1 LLDMTKRKRNIDDE
15 SRVDVGQMMT
25 VSLFLILLTF
35 FILLNSIAV
44 IDEIKA
50 RAALGS
56 LVGAFGSFSGGLSG
70 LKTGLAIMPPS
81 APMIDEKI
89 AIQELLSLMDEKLAD
104 QINVEPCKDKEII
117 SINEK
122 VLFDKDK
129 SKLKSSSYPLL
140 NRLCKHIKKGEYPV
154 EIVGHTDN
162 RPAEEKGYKSN
173 WELST
178 LMAIQVLRYFAE
190 KRKVIPE
197 RLTAYGCGS
206 NRQIVSND
214 TSQLRAQNRRIDIVL
229 HFKMP
234 AYVKR
239 IYKKRS
245 AGWFTY
251 KKFDFKVF

>member
-1 LLDMTKRKRNIDDE
+1 MTKRKRNIDDE

-50 RAALGS
+50 RAAIGS
-56 LVGAFGSFSGGLSG
+56 LVGAFGSFSGGLSA
-70 LKTGLAIMPPS
+70 LKTGSSIMPPT
-81 APMIDEKI
+81 APITDEEI
-89 AIQELLSLMDEKLAD
+89 NIQQLLSMMDEEMLKSL
-104 QINVEPCKDKEII
+104 INIKTGKDIEII

-122 VLFDKDK
+122 VLFEKDK
-129 SKLKSSSYPLL
+129 SQLKSSSYPLL
-140 NRLCKHIKKGEYPV
+140 NRLCKHIKKGDYPV

-178 LMAIQVLRYFAE
+178 LMAIQILRYFVE
-190 KRKVIPE
+190 KRKVTPE

-206 NRQIVSND
+206 NIQIVSND
-214 TSQLRAQNRRIDIVL
+214 TRQLRAQNRRIDIIL
-229 HFKMP
+229 HFKVP
-234 AYVKR
+234 AHVKR
-239 IYKKRS
+239 IFKKRH

-251 KKFDFKVF
+251 KKFDFKIF

>member
-1 LLDMTKRKRNIDDE
+1 M
-15 SRVDVGQMMT
+15 GQVMV

-44 IDEIKA
+44 IDEIKIQKA
-50 RAALGS
+50 IGS
-56 LVGAFGSFSGGLSG
+56 LTGAFGSFSGGLSP
-70 LKTGLAIMPPS
+70 LKTGSSIMPPS
-81 APMIDEKI
+81 APMIDEEI
-89 AIQELLSLMDEKLAD
+89 TIQEILLMMDEKLAA
-104 QINVEPCKDKEII
+104 QINVETCKEKETI

-162 RPAEEKGYKSN
+162 RTAEEKGYKSN

-178 LMAIQVLRYFAE
+178 LMAIQILRYFVE
-190 KRKVIPE
+190 KRKVTPE
-197 RLTAYGCGS
+197 RLTAYGCS
-206 NRQIVSND
+206 SYRQIVSND
-214 TSQLRAQNRRIDIVL
+214 TSQLRAQNRRIDIIL

-234 AYVKR
+234 AYMKR
-239 IYKKRS
+239 IYKKRP

>member
-1 LLDMTKRKRNIDDE
+1 MGKRKRNIDDG
-15 SRVDVGQMMT
+15 SRVDVGQTMT

-50 RAALGS
+50 RAAIGS
-56 LVGAFGSFSGGLSG
+56 LSGAFGSFSGGLSG
-70 LKTGLAIMPPS
+70 LKTGSAIMPPS
-81 APMIDEKI
+81 APMIDEELKI
-89 AIQELLSLMDEKLAD
+89 EEILSMMDKKLAD
-104 QINVEPCKDKEII
+104 QINVETCKGKEII
-117 SINEK
+117 SINKK

-129 SKLKSSSYPLL
+129 SKLKSSSFPLL
-140 NRLCKHIKKGEYPV
+140 NSLCKHIKKGEYPI

-178 LMAIQVLRYFAE
+178 LMAIQVLRYFVE

-197 RLTAYGCGS
+197 RLTAYGCS
-206 NRQIVSND
+206 SHKPIVPND
-214 TSQLRAQNRRIDIVL
+214 TRQLRAQNRRIDIIL

-234 AYVKR
+234 ACFKR
-239 IYKKRS
+239 IYKKRP